1 MICIFFT
8 TTQYSRARTGAPES
22 SGDLP
27 PRIGQHRPF
36 TDTVDAGLQSA
47 LERAL
52 DGKRSWR
59 TLIDHNK
66 MAVGL
71 VDLSNPQTARFASV
85 NGYTM
90 MYAAS
95 LPKIAVLL
103 AAYQNIQDGVLKDS
117 PQLHAWLVQM
127 IRLSSNAAASYLIDL
142 IGLKRIEDVLLRY
155 QFYVPEYGG
164 GIWLGAGYA
173 PGGQRNPDPIKGLS
187 HAATA
192 VQLCRF
198 YYLLAT
204 GKIIDPERS
213 SQMLEILSRPGLHD
227 KFVSV
232 LEAHVPSERLFRKSG
247 EWDAYF
253 SDSVLVWDHDCRKY
267 ILAALIDDKD
277 GEQILRDLV
286 PVVEKLLEPAQIEA
300 RSRQQIAPPKSQA
313 GLKRADSSAFSR
325 ACSAVLKGLHG
336 LLRSFPS
343 SPKDTQ
349 CQ

>member
-8 TTQYSRARTGAPES
+8 TTQYSSATTRAPES

-36 TDTVDAGLQSA
+36 ADTVDAGLQSA
-47 LERAL
+47 LECAL
-52 DGKRSWR
+52 DRNRSWR

-71 VDLSNPQTARFASV
+71 VDLSTPQTARFASV

-103 AAYQNIQDGVLKDS
+103 AAYQDIQDGVLKDS
-117 PQLHAWLVQM
+117 PDLHEWLVQM
-127 IRLSSNAAASYLIDL
+127 IRLSSNAAASYLIDV
-142 IGLKRIEDVLLRY
+142 IGLKRIEDILLRY
-155 QFYVPEYGG
+155 QFYVPAYGG

-204 GKIIDPERS
+204 GKIINPERS
-213 SQMLEILSRPGLHD
+213 CQMLEILSRPGLHD
-227 KFVSV
+227 MFVSA
-232 LEAHVPSERLFRKSG
+232 LETHVPSERLFRKSG
-247 EWDAYF
+247 EWDTYF

-286 PVVEKLLEPAQIEA
+286 PVVEGLLKPAQIEA
-300 RSRQQIAPPKSQA
+300 RSRLQIAPLQARA
-313 GLKRADSSAFSR
+313 GLKQADSSASGSV
-325 ACSAVLKGLHG
+325 CSAILNGLHG
-336 LLRSFPS
+336 LMRSFPFF
-343 SPKDTQ
+343 PKDTQ
-349 CQ
+349 CR